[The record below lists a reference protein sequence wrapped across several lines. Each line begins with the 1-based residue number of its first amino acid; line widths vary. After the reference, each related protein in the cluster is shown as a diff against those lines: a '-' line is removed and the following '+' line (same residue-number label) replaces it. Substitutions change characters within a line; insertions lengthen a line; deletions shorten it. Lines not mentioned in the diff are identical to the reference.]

1 MYLHHIERYIFS
13 LILHIW
19 SKQPGTV
26 CLILGVVSVARLL
39 WNNEKY
45 MLWNHIAEVHF
56 SDLDHG
62 LHQLPK
68 LTADHINLNSFSKMK
83 ISFAAQVLSNTV
95 SQALL
100 QHYTSGEADETARFC
115 SMINSFFYCANV
127 CSTTEFVRKRNDFIA
142 PYQSSDDVRF
152 SWLENTF
159 VQYLEDWKAAVD
171 SKGRGIY
178 S

>member
-1 MYLHHIERYIFS
+1 MRS
-13 LILHIW
+13 
-19 SKQPGTV
+19 
-26 CLILGVVSVARLL
+26 
-39 WNNEKY
+39 

-83 ISFAAQVLSNTV
+83 VSFAAQVLSNTV

-127 CSTTEFVRKRNDFIA
+127 RSTTEFVRKRNDFIA